1 MLIIPFAAPFQYPMP
16 LIVSSSHYSVKHNI
30 EPKVGE
36 TSIADG
42 DSDTGALLC
51 DTRRDEHRIAVRA
64 ARSQRTEQVNAA
76 STSSSGG

>member
-36 TSIADG
+36 IKADG
-42 DSDTGALLC
+42 ARDTGALLC
-51 DTRRDEHRIAVRA
+51 DTSVTNQGR
-64 ARSQRTEQVNAA
+64 
-76 STSSSGG
+76 